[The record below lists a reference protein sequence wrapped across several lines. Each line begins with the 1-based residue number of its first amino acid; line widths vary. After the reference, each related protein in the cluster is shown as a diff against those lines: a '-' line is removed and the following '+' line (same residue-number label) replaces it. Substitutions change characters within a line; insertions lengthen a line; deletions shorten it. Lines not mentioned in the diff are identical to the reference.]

1 MPPGVRDSLGGT
13 REVSSSRCCP
23 GCARCLVLR
32 FPGLSSPPAAPLQA
46 SPPPPDCSPAPFL
59 GFLASPVLSSPPPP
73 PRTASR
79 ARDCAAPTP
88 FIPPRFPP
96 SPQERLLPVPPLPRR
111 GRGRLAGG
119 GGARRRGEGVFGEA
133 PAPRPG
139 TCTRAAHLSRAA
151 VPPPNAGAR
160 ELSGITGVGRRRPR
174 SLQPCRWTPGPGR
187 APLWLWPERA
197 RRLSNPPAP
206 AAPARPALLP
216 RSRARGGPVPSR
228 RAEPGAAERPRRAG
242 GFAHK
247 SAVMMVVL
255 MRPRSSPA
263 ELPRTAHEQQR
274 RALPR
279 ARDSSTLLT
288 GLGGDPGGQEFGR
301 TLTRCP
307 RWGSRAR
314 VTARRKAGSPAF
326 TYCQATPQ
334 ILIPHSDPKRCQA
347 HTRRLLSSQE
357 GSSEFGGSC
366 PHSVS

>member
-151 VPPPNAGAR
+151 VPPPQRRGAR
-160 ELSGITGVGRRRPR
+160 AFGDHWRGASAPQIPPTLQVDSGAGTRAALALAGKGAAALEPASSRRPSPPCTPAPQPRPRRPR
-174 SLQPCRWTPGPGR
+174 
-187 APLWLWPERA
+187 PL
-197 RRLSNPPAP
+197 
-206 AAPARPALLP
+206 
-216 RSRARGGPVPSR
+216 
-228 RAEPGAAERPRRAG
+228 
-242 GFAHK
+242 
-247 SAVMMVVL
+247 SA
-255 MRPRSSPA
+255 
-263 ELPRTAHEQQR
+263 
-274 RALPR
+274 
-279 ARDSSTLLT
+279 
-288 GLGGDPGGQEFGR
+288 
-301 TLTRCP
+301 C
-307 RWGSRAR
+307 
-314 VTARRKAGSPAF
+314 
-326 TYCQATPQ
+326 
-334 ILIPHSDPKRCQA
+334 
-347 HTRRLLSSQE
+347 
-357 GSSEFGGSC
+357 
-366 PHSVS
+366 

>member
-46 SPPPPDCSPAPFL
+46 SPPLPTALPLRFSGSWPAPFSPPHPLLL
-59 GFLASPVLSSPPPP
+59 GLPPAPGTAQPPPP
-73 PRTASR
+73 SSCHASHL
-79 ARDCAAPTP
+79 
-88 FIPPRFPP
+88 PPRSASSP
-96 SPQERLLPVPPLPRR
+96 SPPLPRR

-151 VPPPNAGAR
+151 VPPPPNAGAR

-301 TLTRCP
+301 TLNRCP

-334 ILIPHSDPKRCQA
+334 ILITPQ
-347 HTRRLLSSQE
+347 
-357 GSSEFGGSC
+357 
-366 PHSVS
+366 

>member
-1 MPPGVRDSLGGT
+1 MLPRLRSLPRPPVPRPLFPARGTPAGLPPPSRLLSRSVSRVPGQPRSLLPTPLLLGLPPAPGTAQPPPPSSRHASHLPPRSASSPSPLSLGGAAA
-13 REVSSSRCCP
+13 VSQAEGGRGGGEK
-23 GCARCLVLR
+23 GCLEKL
-32 FPGLSSPPAAPLQA
+32 
-46 SPPPPDCSPAPFL
+46 
-59 GFLASPVLSSPPPP
+59 
-73 PRTASR
+73 
-79 ARDCAAPTP
+79 
-88 FIPPRFPP
+88 
-96 SPQERLLPVPPLPRR
+96 PLPAR
-111 GRGRLAGG
+111 GP
-119 GGARRRGEGVFGEA
+119 A
-133 PAPRPG
+133 PAPP
-139 TCTRAAHLSRAA
+139 TSPAQPS
-151 VPPPNAGAR
+151 PPPNAGAR

-314 VTARRKAGSPAF
+314 VTVRRKAGSPAF